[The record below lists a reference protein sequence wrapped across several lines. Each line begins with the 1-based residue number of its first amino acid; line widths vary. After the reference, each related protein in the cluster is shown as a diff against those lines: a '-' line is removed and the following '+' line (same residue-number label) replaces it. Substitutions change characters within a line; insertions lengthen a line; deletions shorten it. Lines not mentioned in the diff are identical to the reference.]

1 MPDAFD
7 VFLPNG
13 NLDRG
18 RFTPAANVALDE
30 AVATARATRWQM
42 VRTPHLFLGLIVA
55 PDRTVHQWAAH
66 ACLDLLELG
75 WKFRQ
80 MMRLPGTLPT
90 APRMHRE
97 FLARR
102 AITALR
108 TARTRCDEH
117 DRTRVT
123 PADLLWAILAQD
135 GCVIARLSDGGL
147 PAPVLRVLLAE
158 ADRVHSAPTGTSQ
171 SR

>member
-1 MPDAFD
+1 MSDALD

-13 NLDRG
+13 TLDRG
-18 RFTPAANVALDE
+18 RFTPAANAALDE
-30 AVATARATRWQM
+30 AVAAARTTRWQM

-55 PDRTVHQWAAH
+55 PDRTVDLWAVH
-66 ACLDLLELG
+66 AGLDLLELG
-75 WKFRQ
+75 RKFRHL
-80 MMRLPGTLPT
+80 MRLPGTIPT
-90 APRMHRE
+90 APRLHRE
-97 FLARR
+97 FMAVR
-102 AITALR
+102 AMTALR

-117 DRTRVT
+117 DRTRIT

-158 ADRVHSAPTGTSQ
+158 ADRVHTAPTGTSQ